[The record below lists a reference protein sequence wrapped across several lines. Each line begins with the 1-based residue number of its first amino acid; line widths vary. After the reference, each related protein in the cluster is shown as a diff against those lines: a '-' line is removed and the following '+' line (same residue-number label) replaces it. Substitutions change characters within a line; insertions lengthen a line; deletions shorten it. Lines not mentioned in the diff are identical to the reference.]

1 MRRSTLSRAARA
13 ASGWRSGRSR
23 LGDCGNTASSAASAR
38 DSRPAG
44 LPKYAHEAASTFALF
59 TSGHQYLRRRRLR
72 HPARRLDERRL
83 HHGYLL
89 SVDELA
95 AIAPVLPGRGDV
107 YRGLGYADL
116 ELEKSTLATGELE
129 QAVRIDNTDTW
140 SWESL
145 GTLYAQARQWDKAW
159 DAADQL
165 IRLEPDAPDG
175 WRLRAQVQMEQP
187 RDGLAATEQA
197 FAKRFGNRAD
207 EQATLKHMRDA
218 LAHLK
223 H

>member
-1 MRRSTLSRAARA
+1 MHTLRDVSSAAALGGAGNRADSAQQHGLAAVYYSEAIRFADLPEFRLSRAFDLVTV
-13 ASGWRSGRSR
+13 GY
-23 LGDCGNTASSAASAR
+23 
-38 DSRPAG
+38 PAW
-44 LPKYAHEAASTFALF
+44 AH
-59 TSGHQYLRRRRLR
+59 
-72 HPARRLDERRL
+72 
-83 HHGYLL
+83 
-89 SVDELA
+89 DELT

-116 ELEKSTLATGELE
+116 ELEKNTLATGELE

-207 EQATLKHMRDA
+207 EQAALKHMRDA